1 MTRSIFRYLLHFFIL
16 IIIQL
21 FVLDNLF
28 LFNLI
33 HPYIYFTLI
42 LMLPVNINRYLLISI
57 ALVYGFII
65 DILSFTYGL
74 HTSTL
79 VFIGFLRPYMMR
91 MFVSEEQIEQN
102 IEVHFSTLGAR
113 RYLIYLLIMLFI
125 HHSLLNIL
133 QVLSFREYIFTF
145 YKTVLNI
152 IASLLIIVV
161 YDLTF
166 FVKPKTN

>member
-1 MTRSIFRYLLHFFIL
+1 
-16 IIIQL
+16 
-21 FVLDNLF
+21 
-28 LFNLI
+28 
-33 HPYIYFTLI
+33 
-42 LMLPVNINRYLLISI
+42 MLPVNINRYLLISI

>member
-1 MTRSIFRYLLHFFIL
+1 MTRSVFKYILHCFIL

-42 LMLPVNINRYLLISI
+42 LMLPVNINRYLFISI
-57 ALVYGFII
+57 AFFYGFVI
-65 DILSFTYGL
+65 DILSFSYGL
-74 HTSTL
+74 HTTTL
-79 VFIGFLRPYMMR
+79 VSIGFIRPYIMKL
-91 MFVSEEQIEQN
+91 FINEEQFEQN
-102 IEVHFSTLGAR
+102 VEVHITTLTAR
-113 RYLIYLLIMLFI
+113 RYIIYLLIMLFI
-125 HHSLLNIL
+125 HHSLLNFL
-133 QVLSFREYIFTF
+133 QVFSFREYIFTF
-145 YKTVLNI
+145 YKTLINI

-166 FVKPKTN
+166 FGKTKTN